1 MDSTPTFNLPYPEVD
16 DLVMDGASAIQQLAA
31 ATEAALLEDPWTKP
45 VAYTPVAGSSFAP
58 EGDLAYWEFGRI
70 AYIGGRVRA
79 TAAVAVPANGD
90 VPSMTIAAI
99 NGPFGEP
106 VTWRPIGPQALGSRN
121 WGRPAHFSV
130 DWSGT
135 ATTIILNSVG
145 GSRNIAV
152 NDSLSFGGIYLTKAP
167 A

>member
-1 MDSTPTFNLPYPEVD
+1 MDSTPTFNLPYPEAD
-16 DLVMDGASAIQQLAA
+16 DLVMDGAQAIQQLAA
-31 ATEAALLEDPWTKP
+31 ATEAALLGDPQIKP
-45 VAYTPVAGSSFAP
+45 VAYTPVAGSFAP
-58 EGDLAYWEFGRI
+58 EGDLEYWEFGRI

-79 TAAVAVPANGD
+79 TAPVTVPPNGD

-145 GSRNIAV
+145 GSGNIAV